1 MRQRLPRGSGL
12 MRAVIVAMLLFLL
25 PFPPAVPVAYAQ
37 ISDGATLTVLRGEV
51 AVIHADGTALQP
63 APSGI
68 TVQPGDEIRTLSAT
82 GALITFYVGT
92 EIELGPETI
101 LVVDRVE
108 VKAGKVDISLKQVLG
123 TSLSRVQSIADP
135 TSAYRIE
142 AGGSVAVVRGSTLA
156 VRGPEITPTGVY
168 VSMVCLDC
176 GGGSYVEDRENG
188 DREPL
193 GPQARGYT
201 WGVQHRPS
209 GGPEKRGEFE
219 PFKVQPGMG
228 PVGNAVMGITT
239 AEHNGAKEIGHGPP
253 GRAPMGQL
261 RERAGRDARDRRERP
276 RDGKPPKP
284 LQFALNCVNATAGS
298 ICTVTIQ
305 AAPGVSLSLDV
316 ETRQGPVNVIE
327 SKSVCG
333 PAGPDGLL
341 VCSFT
346 LLGKVFQQGKA
357 RLLVEFPDG
366 ERRLEE
372 FPILC
377 ASLPGPGALC

>member
-1 MRQRLPRGSGL
+1 MQQRLARGRGL
-12 MRAVIVAMLLFLL
+12 MHALVLAAILILL
-25 PFPPAVPVAYAQ
+25 PFPPAAHAQ
-37 ISDGATLTVLRGEV
+37 VGDGATLTVLRGEV
-51 AVIHADGTALQP
+51 ALIHPNGTAVQP

-68 TVQPGDEIRTLSAT
+68 IVQPGDEIRTLTAT

-108 VKAGKVDISLKQVLG
+108 VKGGKVDISLKQVLG

-156 VRGPEITPTGVY
+156 VRGPEITPTGVF
-168 VSMVCLDC
+168 VSMVCIDC
-176 GGGSYVEDRENG
+176 GGGSYVEDIENG

-201 WGVQHRPS
+201 WGMQHRPG

-239 AEHNGAKEIGHGPP
+239 AEHSAAKEVGHGPP
-253 GRAPMGQL
+253 GRAPLGQI

-284 LQFALNCVNATAGS
+284 LQFGLNCTNLAVGS
-298 ICTVTIQ
+298 LCIVTVQ
-305 AAPGVSLSLDV
+305 AEPGVRLRLDV
-316 ETRQGPVNVIE
+316 ETKTGPLSVIE
-327 SKSVCG
+327 PNATCG

-341 VCSFT
+341 VCPFH
-346 LLGKVFQQGKA
+346 LIGNVFQKGHA
-357 RLLVEFPDG
+357 VLEIEFPDG
-366 ERRLEE
+366 ERRREE

-377 ASLPGPGALC
+377 VPPRDPGALC